1 MIRRL
6 RVNNASVDR
15 IAIKDKNG
23 NMLTNSEDQLKRW
36 KEYFH
41 EMFNVETVA
50 DPSILQ
56 QIPIPHIDQQ
66 EQD

>member
-1 MIRRL
+1 MITRL
-6 RVNNASVDR
+6 RESNTSVDR

-41 EMFNVETVA
+41 EIFNVETVV

-56 QIPIPHIDQQ
+56 QIPTSHIDQ
-66 EQD
+66 